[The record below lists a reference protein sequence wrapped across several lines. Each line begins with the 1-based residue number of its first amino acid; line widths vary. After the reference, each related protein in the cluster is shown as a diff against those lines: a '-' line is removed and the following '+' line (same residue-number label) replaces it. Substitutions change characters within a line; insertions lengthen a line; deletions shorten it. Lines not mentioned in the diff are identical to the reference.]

1 MTGGEAGRE
10 TTSRSPYLLSV
21 ENIGASVLTSHLNLV
36 TTYTR
41 LFLMVT
47 YLPLVAMLV
56 LTRRILLLLLC
67 A

>member
-1 MTGGEAGRE
+1 M
-10 TTSRSPYLLSV
+10 LSV

-36 TTYTR
+36 TTCTM

>member
-1 MTGGEAGRE
+1 MVGASAGSDNTR
-10 TTSRSPYLLSV
+10 RSPYLLSV

-36 TTYTR
+36 TTYTM